1 MALVADRQHPET
13 GEHQILGVARLSKLV
28 GRNEAEFSMLVMDQF
43 QGRGLGTELLRQ
55 LLQVG
60 KDEQLNRVGAD
71 ILFDNLAMQKVCKKL
86 GFNLVRSQAEQLMK
100 AEIQL

>member
-1 MALVADRQHPET
+1 
-13 GEHQILGVARLSKLV
+13 LGVARLSKLV